1 MSISNEVE
9 KAVCYIDK
17 TKEIDKGTGTQVRH
31 WNPKKKINK
40 NNTSGI
46 RGVCYSEKL
55 SKPWIGSL
63 MIGGKRITR
72 YFETKQEAIDFRH
85 FLEKQLTDPIW
96 EKNLMDLAE
105 LESRMNKAKV
115 CPTCGQLIFQPE
127 EAADGQ
133 NSDGCNV

>member
-9 KAVCYIDK
+9 QAVYYIDK

-55 SKPWIGSL
+55 SKPWIASL

-72 YFETKQEAIDFRH
+72 YFDTKQEAIDFRH
-85 FLEKQLTDPIW
+85 FLEEQLTNPIW
-96 EKNLMDLAE
+96 EKNLTDLAE
-105 LESRMNKAKV
+105 LEFQINRAKV
-115 CPTCGQLIFQPE
+115 CPTCGQLILQS
-127 EAADGQ
+127 EAAD
-133 NSDGCNV
+133 DKRV